1 MDIYENIN
9 FHGGKLFDTS
19 LSVEMYSYS
28 QLRELK
34 DANKLNVGNL
44 YILQDFRT
52 TYNHNDGS
60 TYLGDVDCT
69 VEDHRGIPIV
79 SDEYQILLC
88 AITSNEFDPNVII
101 LSQPESEKP
110 YLRRMAE
117 WQVRYDFDLDLK
129 GRITYMYDP
138 KYNNTFDFDI
148 FNIRNNWR
156 AYNVAMF
163 LDSANYAVL
172 DNKFD
177 ESDAIYL
184 WTIGDFGGC
193 VDSEYSVYDI
203 APNLTKTGVRN
214 VTIRNSSW
222 IFLKVQATTP
232 IDSSYDYYKSMLH
245 DVLIENSSVV
255 CSGYETFYTTIQ
267 NASYLILR
275 DWANYCKFQDV
286 MCVLSAGH
294 SRGLKIGVVEEGMPH
309 QNTSSYLTFVTSST
323 AYPHSEIRYGEQSV
337 FVSKSSGIMNIFQEM
352 NSVWNYLFRTA
363 VVSRNTA
370 NAVAAAVKL
379 DQCDN
384 VLIDIPA
391 STIPYH
397 IKSDNLMNVQI
408 DSFPEDILQLNTQ
421 NVEMNN
427 IDGADVYVN
436 YVNTKNDSVRLTE
449 SYKAVS
455 GPTVIFFD
463 ECKMQNFRTHIVAF
477 MPLGADLVA
486 WGYEIEGKKYPNST
500 KEYLFAC
507 IFHNI
512 GSNTKDFADK
522 ELMFYVECEDQT
534 YYTKPYK
541 INSDG
546 SLTLVS

>member
-60 TYLGDVDCT
+60 TYLGDVDCS
-69 VEDHRGIPIV
+69 VIDHRGIPIV
-79 SDEYQILLC
+79 SDEYQILLY

-117 WQVRYDFDLDLK
+117 WEVRYNFDLDLK

-138 KYNNTFDFDI
+138 KYNNTFDYDI
-148 FNIRNNWR
+148 FNVRYSWR
-156 AYNVAMF
+156 GYNVAMF
-163 LDSANYAVL
+163 LDSANYTVL
-172 DNKFD
+172 GKKYD
-177 ESDAIYL
+177 ETEDIYL

-193 VDSEYSVYDI
+193 VDSEYSIYDI
-203 APNLTKTGVRN
+203 APNLTDRGVRN

-222 IFLKVQATTP
+222 VFLKVQASIP
-232 IDSSYDYYKSMLH
+232 IDSSYNYHKSILR
-245 DVLIENSSVV
+245 DVSIENSSVV
-255 CSGYETFYTTIQ
+255 CCGYETFFTTIQ
-267 NASYLILR
+267 NASYLYLY
-275 DWANYCKFQDV
+275 DWGNYCVFKNV

-309 QNTSSYLTFVTSST
+309 HNTSQYLTFVTSSS
-323 AYPHSEIRYGEQSV
+323 AYPHSEIRYAEQCV

-352 NSVWNYLFRTA
+352 KSVFNYLFRTA
-363 VVSRNTA
+363 VVTRNTT
-370 NAVAAAVKL
+370 NSVAAVVKL

-384 VLIDIPA
+384 VYINIPA
-391 STIPYH
+391 STIPYC
-397 IKSDNLMNVQI
+397 IQSDNLMNVQI

-421 NVEMNN
+421 NVEINN
-427 IDGADVYVN
+427 TDGADVYVN

-463 ECKMQNFRTHIVAF
+463 ECKRQNFRTHIVAF

-486 WGYEIEGKKYPNST
+486 WGYEIEGKKYPNNT
-500 KEYLFAC
+500 KEYLYAC

-512 GSNTKDFADK
+512 GSNTDKFSGK
-522 ELMFYVECEDQT
+522 ELMFYVECKEQT
-534 YYTKPYK
+534 YYTKPYL

-546 SLTLVS
+546 SLTLMS